1 MLIVLHIHIEILD
14 PLYPL
19 ILSSDWSEQ
28 GNTFSYEI
36 LMRKKHKIIMLTVH
50 FINYT
55 LYNRKGIFI
64 NHILNLLT
72 SSDKSAGI
80 SHKEI

>member
-1 MLIVLHIHIEILD
+1 MSIDLIVLLYMHIEILD

-36 LMRKKHKIIMLTVH
+36 LM
-50 FINYT
+50 
-55 LYNRKGIFI
+55 
-64 NHILNLLT
+64 
-72 SSDKSAGI
+72 
-80 SHKEI
+80 